1 MCSPHRWDA
10 PHVRCSV
17 VSVPASEATPHD
29 ERDVLCSILYQR
41 GIYPPESF
49 DRQKKYGLAMMV
61 TSDEGLTKYLTS
73 VLKQMSGT
81 RPTVQAHAVTI
92 TPKCC

>member
-1 MCSPHRWDA
+1 MASSGTELDDGCSWLR
-10 PHVRCSV
+10 R
-17 VSVPASEATPHD
+17 
-29 ERDVLCSILYQR
+29 CSILYQR

-61 TSDEGLTKYLTS
+61 TSDEGLTKYLSS

-81 RPTVQAHAVTI
+81 NHPAPVLKQECAVTI
-92 TPKCC
+92 HSRHSRP